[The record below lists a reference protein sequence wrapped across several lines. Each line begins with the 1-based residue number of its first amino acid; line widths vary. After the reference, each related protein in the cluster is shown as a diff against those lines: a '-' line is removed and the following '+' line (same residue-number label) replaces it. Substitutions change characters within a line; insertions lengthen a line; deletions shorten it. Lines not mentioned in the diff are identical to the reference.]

1 MTLPSLEALRQMS
14 PDQLSQ
20 VATDA
25 VARMIALTH
34 RKPGHMAS
42 SAGVAQLTVAL
53 HALMDSPRDLLI
65 WDVGHQ
71 AYIHKLLTGREGVFS
86 NNREPD
92 GPSGFPKRDESPY
105 DAFGTGHSST
115 ALSALIGMARAD
127 ALQSISRKRVAVV
140 GDGAFTGGMIYEAM
154 NNAGGHG
161 DDVLLILND
170 NGKAIEDNVGALHNH
185 KRYQAFADSLNW
197 SYLGDVDGRNMVD
210 LLAALE
216 LAMDSKGPRML
227 RVLTQRPSSKD
238 LGIASQAPSTNAF
251 QKAFARSL
259 IQLAQ
264 EDKRIVGLTA
274 AMATGC
280 SLDDFRAVFPERFF
294 DVGIAEPHAI
304 TAAAG
309 MATQGLRPVVNM
321 YSTFAQRAVDQWIH
335 DVALQRLP
343 VILCLDRAGI
353 VGEDG
358 STHHGVFDLALFRA
372 VPHTAIWAP
381 RDEDS
386 LREAMQQALAYGG
399 PSIIRYPKGQVP
411 DLPEPAQRG
420 NQADVFQMGT
430 GVVHWCMGTTIVD
443 ALREAAPSDSVVD
456 LRMIK
461 PIAPALLE
469 RFAKN
474 HYQWIVWE
482 DAQAINGLGSALA
495 SWLAER
501 GIQGIQCLRKGYPDR
516 FIGHG
521 PRDTLIADNQR

>member
-294 DVGIAEPHAI
+294 DV
-304 TAAAG
+304 
-309 MATQGLRPVVNM
+309 
-321 YSTFAQRAVDQWIH
+321 
-335 DVALQRLP
+335 
-343 VILCLDRAGI
+343 
-353 VGEDG
+353 
-358 STHHGVFDLALFRA
+358 
-372 VPHTAIWAP
+372 
-381 RDEDS
+381 
-386 LREAMQQALAYGG
+386 
-399 PSIIRYPKGQVP
+399 
-411 DLPEPAQRG
+411 
-420 NQADVFQMGT
+420 
-430 GVVHWCMGTTIVD
+430 
-443 ALREAAPSDSVVD
+443 
-456 LRMIK
+456 
-461 PIAPALLE
+461 
-469 RFAKN
+469 
-474 HYQWIVWE
+474 
-482 DAQAINGLGSALA
+482 
-495 SWLAER
+495 
-501 GIQGIQCLRKGYPDR
+501 
-516 FIGHG
+516 
-521 PRDTLIADNQR
+521 